1 MPHHVRPRPHRRG
14 RRGCTPRASAVH
26 AQSRQPRRALRP
38 APRRRGTHHT
48 HRRQSTRRWCH
59 RDPSLRKSGTGNV
72 FIKSLDKSIDNKA
85 LYDTF
90 SAFGNI
96 LSCKVA
102 TDDQGSSK
110 GYGAPL
116 APLATARA
124 APAPPDAATV
134 ASPPPSSPRPPLAPP
149 TSRPPSRRVSPRAC
163 PRRSAGFVHYE
174 TSEAANLAVTKV
186 NGMLLNGKKVF
197 VGFFVPRKDR
207 AGGADASDTFTNV
220 YVKNLAPEVEDAQ
233 LEEMF
238 KPHGEIK
245 SAIVMKDPEG
255 KSRGFGFVNFE
266 DHESATK
273 ACEALNNT
281 EVGGKTMYVGR
292 AQKKRD
298 RERELRDKFEA
309 LKVERAN
316 KFTGVNLF
324 VKNLDDNV
332 DDEKLREA
340 FTPFGTISSA
350 KVMTDDK
357 GTSKGFGFVCFD
369 SQEEATKA
377 VSEMN
382 GHILANKPL
391 YVALAQRKEERKNI
405 LEQQHQNRA
414 NNGMGGRGGMR
425 GGPDGQMGGMG
436 GAGYPG
442 APFFYGQ
449 MQGGMQGGMQQRGGP
464 GGFMYPQQMMMRGP
478 APGYQQMGQYGGAM
492 AMGNRAGGRQGMQG
506 GRGPQGGMGARG
518 PKGQGPQ
525 GQMQQRG
532 PQMGGPQGMG
542 GPRGPMGGPP
552 QMGGPGGPP
561 PQGGPAAPPTEIN
574 AATLAA
580 APPEQQ
586 KQLLGERLFPLIQ
599 NVEPHLAGKITGML
613 LEMDNGELLNL
624 LESPDALNAKIM
636 EALSVLQMHAD
647 AAPKEGGMAEMPA

>member
-1 MPHHVRPRPHRRG
+1 MNAYATASLYVGDLHSEVTEALLFELFNAVGPVASIRVCRDSVSRRSLG
-14 RRGCTPRASAVH
+14 YAYVNFHSVVDAE
-26 AQSRQPRRALRP
+26 RALETMNYTLIKNKPCRIM
-38 APRRRGTHHT
+38 
-48 HRRQSTRRWCH
+48 WCH

-102 TDDQGSSK
+102 TDDQGASK
-110 GYGAPL
+110 GY
-116 APLATARA
+116 
-124 APAPPDAATV
+124 
-134 ASPPPSSPRPPLAPP
+134 
-149 TSRPPSRRVSPRAC
+149 
-163 PRRSAGFVHYE
+163 GFVHYE
-174 TSEAANLAVTKV
+174 TQEAANLAVTKV

-207 AGGADASDTFTNV
+207 SGGSEANDSFTNV
-220 YVKNLAPEVEDAQ
+220 YVKNLAPDVEDAQ
-233 LEEMF
+233 LDELF
-238 KPHGEIK
+238 KAHGPIK
-245 SAIVMKDPEG
+245 SAIVMKDGEG

-266 DHESATK
+266 EHEHAAQ

-281 EVGGKTMYVGR
+281 EVNGKAMFVGR

-350 KVMTDDK
+350 KVMSDDK

-405 LEQQHQNRA
+405 LEQQHQSRSS
-414 NNGMGGRGGMR
+414 NGMGRMQR
-425 GGPDGQMGGMG
+425 GPDGGMPG
-436 GAGYPG
+436 QAVAYPG
-442 APFFYGQ
+442 APFFYSPQQ
-449 MQGGMQGGMQQRGGP
+449 MPQQRGGP
-464 GGFMYPQQMMMRGP
+464 GFMYPQQMMMRP
-478 APGYQQMGQYGGAM
+478 APGAYQQMGQYGGAM
-492 AMGNRAGGRQGMQG
+492 SMGNRAGGGRMQQG
-506 GRGPQGGMGARG
+506 GRGPQGAGNLRG
-518 PKGQGPQ
+518 PNKQS
-525 GQMQQRG
+525 GQMQQQRQG
-532 PQMGGPQGMG
+532 FPQ
-542 GPRGPMGGPP
+542 R
-552 QMGGPGGPP
+552 PGGPP
-561 PQGGPAAPPTEIN
+561 PGQPGAPQGQPGAPMGQPGAPMPGGPMGQPPQMAPQEIN

-636 EALSVLQMHAD
+636 EALSVLQMHSD
-647 AAPKEGGMAEMPA
+647 NVPKDGMADGIPA

>member
-1 MPHHVRPRPHRRG
+1 MNAYATASLYVGDLHSEVTEALLFELFNAVGPVASIRVCRDSVSRRSLG
-14 RRGCTPRASAVH
+14 YAYVNFHSVVDAE
-26 AQSRQPRRALRP
+26 RALETMNYTLIKNKPCRIM
-38 APRRRGTHHT
+38 
-48 HRRQSTRRWCH
+48 WCH

-102 TDDQGSSK
+102 TDDQGGSK
-110 GYGAPL
+110 GY
-116 APLATARA
+116 
-124 APAPPDAATV
+124 
-134 ASPPPSSPRPPLAPP
+134 
-149 TSRPPSRRVSPRAC
+149 
-163 PRRSAGFVHYE
+163 GFVHYE
-174 TSEAANLAVTKV
+174 TQEAANLAVTKV

-207 AGGADASDTFTNV
+207 SGGSEANDSFTNV
-220 YVKNLAPEVEDAQ
+220 YVKNLAPDVEDEK
-233 LEEMF
+233 LNELF
-238 KPHGEIK
+238 KAHGPIK
-245 SAIVMKDPEG
+245 SAIVMKDGEG

-266 DHESATK
+266 EHEHAAQ

-281 EVGGKTMYVGR
+281 EVNGKAMFVGR

-350 KVMTDDK
+350 KVMSDEK

-405 LEQQHQNRA
+405 LEQ
-414 NNGMGGRGGMR
+414 
-425 GGPDGQMGGMG
+425 
-436 GAGYPG
+436 
-442 APFFYGQ
+442 
-449 MQGGMQGGMQQRGGP
+449 
-464 GGFMYPQQMMMRGP
+464 
-478 APGYQQMGQYGGAM
+478 
-492 AMGNRAGGRQGMQG
+492 
-506 GRGPQGGMGARG
+506 
-518 PKGQGPQ
+518 
-525 GQMQQRG
+525 
-532 PQMGGPQGMG
+532 
-542 GPRGPMGGPP
+542 
-552 QMGGPGGPP
+552 
-561 PQGGPAAPPTEIN
+561 
-574 AATLAA
+574 
-580 APPEQQ
+580 
-586 KQLLGERLFPLIQ
+586 
-599 NVEPHLAGKITGML
+599 
-613 LEMDNGELLNL
+613 
-624 LESPDALNAKIM
+624 
-636 EALSVLQMHAD
+636 
-647 AAPKEGGMAEMPA
+647 